1 MSTEELAS
9 NLGVNFAEAR
19 EKQKL
24 MKLIE
29 KTRKELKLSQAALA
43 KKVGVTQ
50 SRIAQIESGVGTA
63 KVTFDILLQVLS
75 ILGFDFKILPKRAA
89 SENFKK
95 DVA

>member
-1 MSTEELAS
+1 MSWKEMSTEELAS

-29 KTRKELKLSQAALA
+29 KTRKQLKLSQAALA

-63 KVTFDILLQVLS
+63 KVTFDVLLQVLS
-75 ILGFDFKILPKRAA
+75 TLGFDYKVLPKRAA
-89 SENFKK
+89 
-95 DVA
+95 